1 MTAEKAE
8 ASGIRRRKILYVA
21 TEDWYFISD
30 TLPLA
35 KAARASGYDV
45 HVAARSNGKEGPIL
59 EAGLTFHPLEKIS
72 RSGIG
77 AITETASV
85 AELTR
90 LYRQVAPDLV
100 HHIALKTILYGAV
113 AARAVPQLVCVNAIM
128 GLGFVFTSESR
139 KARALRPF
147 MAAALRLALAAKR
160 SRTIVQNS
168 DDLEAV
174 ASLSPR
180 ARSNLRLLRGSGVDC
195 EKFTP
200 QPEPGGA
207 PVVVLPGRL
216 LRDKGVR
223 EFAEAARTLRAE
235 GMNARFCLVGEPDA
249 DNPAS
254 ITQAEIDGWVKDGI
268 IEHWGFR
275 SDMPA
280 VYASATLV
288 CLPSYREGLPR
299 VLLEAAACTRAV
311 VTTDTPGCR
320 ECVEPGVNGWLV
332 PVRDAAALT
341 HALREALINAGMRQ
355 RYAAEGRRLVEQHF
369 AAPIIIGQTLE
380 LYDELL
386 RT

>member
-1 MTAEKAE
+1 MTADKAE
-8 ASGIRRRKILYVA
+8 TSGSRHLKILYVA

-35 KAARASGYDV
+35 KAARAKGYDV

-59 EAGLTFHPLEKIS
+59 EAGLTFHPLQKIS

-77 AITETASV
+77 ALTETASI
-85 AELTR
+85 AELAS
-90 LYRQVAPDLV
+90 LYRRLAPDLV

-113 AARAVPQLVCVNAIM
+113 AARGVPRLACVNAIM
-128 GLGFVFTSESR
+128 GLGYVFTSKSS

-160 SRTIVQNS
+160 SRTIVQNA

-174 ASLSPR
+174 AALSPR
-180 ARSNLRLLRGSGVDC
+180 ARANLRLLRGSGVDC

-200 QPEPGGA
+200 QPEPAGA

-223 EFAEAARTLRAE
+223 EFAAAARALKAE
-235 GMNARFCLVGEPDA
+235 GVNARFCLVGEPDA

-254 ITQAEIDGWVKDGI
+254 ITQAEIDGWVRDGI

-275 SDMPA
+275 PDMPA

-311 VTTDTPGCR
+311 VATDAPGCR
-320 ECVEPGVNGWLV
+320 ECVQPGVNGWLV
-332 PVRDAAALT
+332 PVRDAPALT
-341 HALREALINAGMRQ
+341 RALREALSNANLRQ
-355 RYAAEGRRLVEQHF
+355 TYAAAGRRLVEQHF
-369 AAPIIIGQTLE
+369 AAPIIIGQTLA

-386 RT
+386 ER

>member
-1 MTAEKAE
+1 MTADKA
-8 ASGIRRRKILYVA
+8 ASSGSRRLKILYVA

-35 KAARASGYDV
+35 KAALAQGYDV
-45 HVAARSNGKEGPIL
+45 HVAARSNGKQRPIL
-59 EAGLTFHPLEKIS
+59 DAGLTFHPLQKIS
-72 RSGIG
+72 RSGIS
-77 AITETASV
+77 ALTETASV

-90 LYRQVAPDLV
+90 LYRRVAPDLV
-100 HHIALKTILYGAV
+100 HHIALKTILYGAI
-113 AARAVPQLVCVNAIM
+113 AARAVPRLATVNAIM

-160 SRTIVQNS
+160 SRTIVQNA
-168 DDLEAV
+168 DDLQAV

-180 ARSNLRLLRGSGVDC
+180 ARANLRLLRGSGVDC

-200 QPEPGGA
+200 QPEPEGV

-223 EFAEAARTLRAE
+223 EFATAARTLKGE
-235 GMNARFCLVGEPDA
+235 GMKARFCLVGEPDA

-275 SDMPA
+275 TDMPA
-280 VYASATLV
+280 VYASATIV

-311 VTTDTPGCR
+311 VTTDAPGCR
-320 ECVEPGVNGWLV
+320 ECVQPGVNGWLV
-332 PVRDAAALT
+332 PVRDAVVLT
-341 HALREALINAGMRQ
+341 NALREALSDAALRQ
-355 RYAAEGRRLVEQHF
+355 TYACL
-369 AAPIIIGQTLE
+369 
-380 LYDELL
+380 LYTS
-386 RT
+386 RCV

>member
-8 ASGIRRRKILYVA
+8 TCGRRRRKILYVA

-35 KAARASGYDV
+35 KAALAQGYDV

-59 EAGLTFHPLEKIS
+59 EAGLTFHALQKIS

-77 AITETASV
+77 VLSEAASV

-90 LYRQVAPDLV
+90 LYRRLSPDLV
-100 HHIALKTILYGAV
+100 HHIALKAILYGAI
-113 AARAVPQLVCVNAIM
+113 AARGVPRLASVNAIM
-128 GLGFVFTSESR
+128 GLGYVFTSQSA

-147 MAAALRLALAAKR
+147 MAAAMRLALAADR
-160 SRTIVQNS
+160 SRTIVQNT
-168 DDLEAV
+168 DDLDAV
-174 ASLSPR
+174 AALSPH
-180 ARSNLRLLRGSGVDC
+180 AHANLRLLRGSGVDC

-200 QPEPGGA
+200 QPEPEGA

-223 EFAEAARTLRAE
+223 EFAAAARSLKSE
-235 GMNARFCLVGEPDA
+235 GIAARFCLVGEPDA

-275 SDMPA
+275 ADMPA
-280 VYASATLV
+280 VYAISTLV

-299 VLLEAAACTRAV
+299 VLLEAAACTRAA
-311 VTTDTPGCR
+311 VTTDAPGCR

-341 HALREALINAGMRQ
+341 DALREALSNADVRQ
-355 RYAAEGRRLVEQHF
+355 QYAAEGRRRVEQHF
-369 AAPIIIGQTLE
+369 AAPIIIGQTLA

-386 RT
+386 KR